1 MQSREIEWEAR
12 LRGISPEQVVNEYV
26 AMTPL
31 GRLEMPEDVADVVV
45 FLCSNSARFMTGQAV
60 NVTGGVRMD

>member
-1 MQSREIEWEAR
+1 MQSREIAWEAK
-12 LRGISPEQVVNEYV
+12 LRNTTPKAVYDEYV

-31 GRLEMPEDVADVVV
+31 GRIEEPDDVAKAVV
-45 FLCSNSARFMTGQAV
+45 FLASGMAGFITGEAL